1 MKRQTTKKQKTKIEK
16 KSNLQI
22 FDIFIQ
28 RVAHISFIMNNDITW
43 YQEHLPKFDIMFNRG
58 IYFMEKSEFLF

>member
-28 RVAHISFIMNNDITW
+28 RVAHISFIMNNAYMISKTS
-43 YQEHLPKFDIMFNRG
+43 P
-58 IYFMEKSEFLF
+58 